1 MNAIEAILSR
11 KSAPRL
17 EEPAPNDHEL
27 ELIYKSAL
35 RAPDHAAL
43 KPWKF
48 LNVSGDGRRKL
59 AEAAYEAIK
68 KTDPEKAL
76 ANKDKILNAPYRAP
90 LIIVVIASTKEH
102 EIVPEIEQILSAGA
116 AAQNILIASH
126 SLGYSAIW
134 RTGFLAFNK
143 EVSLSFGMDKSDI
156 IIGYLYIGSTD
167 KKMEAPEISS
177 INDYVYKWS

>member
-48 LNVSGDGRRKL
+48 LNVSGEGRRKL

-68 KTDPEKAL
+68 KTDPEKAI
-76 ANKDKILNAPYRAP
+76 ANKDKILNAPYSC
-90 LIIVVIASTKEH
+90 L
-102 EIVPEIEQILSAGA
+102 
-116 AAQNILIASH
+116 
-126 SLGYSAIW
+126 
-134 RTGFLAFNK
+134 
-143 EVSLSFGMDKSDI
+143 
-156 IIGYLYIGSTD
+156 LYTSPSPRDRG
-167 KKMEAPEISS
+167 
-177 INDYVYKWS
+177 

>member
-48 LNVSGDGRRKL
+48 LHVSGDGRRKL
-59 AEAAYEAIK
+59 GEAAYEAIK
-68 KTDPEKAL
+68 KSDSKKAL

-90 LIIVVIASTKEH
+90 LI
-102 EIVPEIEQILSAGA
+102 LS
-116 AAQNILIASH
+116 LIH
-126 SLGYSAIW
+126 I
-134 RTGFLAFNK
+134 
-143 EVSLSFGMDKSDI
+143 
-156 IIGYLYIGSTD
+156 
-167 KKMEAPEISS
+167 
-177 INDYVYKWS
+177 